1 MENDRLLADGSFSS
15 QDYVSATNIEEPK
28 GSEMSAR
35 SVKKTQEWVENDRL
49 LADESLSAQDL
60 CECNEHRGTERFRD
74 EREERKKKRSAGW
87 EMIGCMQTNRF
98 ASQTYVSATNIPG
111 TKGSEMS
118 ARSGRTA
125 DRRTYNE

>member
-1 MENDRLLADGSFSS
+1 MGNDRLHADESFSS

-35 SVKKTQEWVENDRL
+35 SVKRAQDWVGNDRL
-49 LADESLSAQDL
+49 LAGESFSNQD
-60 CECNEHRGTERFRD
+60 
-74 EREERKKKRSAGW
+74 
-87 EMIGCMQTNRF
+87 
-98 ASQTYVSATNIPG
+98 YVSATNIEEP
-111 TKGSEMS
+111 KGSEMS

>member
-1 MENDRLLADGSFSS
+1 MGNDRLLAGESFSN

-35 SVKKTQEWVENDRL
+35 SVKRVQDWVGNDRL
-49 LADESLSAQDL
+49 LADESLSV
-60 CECNEHRGTERFRD
+60 
-74 EREERKKKRSAGW
+74 
-87 EMIGCMQTNRF
+87 
-98 ASQTYVSATNIPG
+98 QTYVSATNIEEP
-111 TKGSEMS
+111 KGSEMS

>member
-1 MENDRLLADGSFSS
+1 MGNDRLHADESFSS

-35 SVKKTQEWVENDRL
+35 SVKKTQDWLGSDRL
-49 LADESLSAQDL
+49 LADESFSSQD
-60 CECNEHRGTERFRD
+60 
-74 EREERKKKRSAGW
+74 
-87 EMIGCMQTNRF
+87 
-98 ASQTYVSATNIPG
+98 YVSATNIEEP
-111 TKGSEMS
+111 KGSEMS

>member
-1 MENDRLLADGSFSS
+1 MENDWLLAGKSFSN

-35 SVKKTQEWVENDRL
+35 SVKKAQCWVGNDRL
-49 LADESLSAQDL
+49 LADESLSAQ
-60 CECNEHRGTERFRD
+60 
-74 EREERKKKRSAGW
+74 
-87 EMIGCMQTNRF
+87 
-98 ASQTYVSATNIPG
+98 TYVSATNIEEP
-111 TKGSEMS
+111 KGSEMS